1 MIRVS
6 GFTLVPF
13 PHRQVTTIYSWFK
26 CKMSERKVLKKK
38 DESVNDFSQFGVMSE
53 VTREKEKGRNTA
65 NAWVVFK
72 DEDVVDKVWS
82 LFRGQN
88 YFKNCQKHLL
98 NVLTLMKPIFF
109 YFLKINCRIRTELDR
124 HNGQIVLFNRHARLK
139 KLKLYN
145 VVYLCKEIRNR
156 KVFNGF

>member
-6 GFTLVPF
+6 GFTLFPF

-38 DESVNDFSQFGVMSE
+38 DESVNDFSQFGVVSE

-88 YFKNCQKHLL
+88 YFKNCQKTLTKRFNLDETYFFLL
-98 NVLTLMKPIFF
+98 SKN
-109 YFLKINCRIRTELDR
+109 
-124 HNGQIVLFNRHARLK
+124 
-139 KLKLYN
+139 
-145 VVYLCKEIRNR
+145 
-156 KVFNGF
+156 

>member
-6 GFTLVPF
+6 GFTLFPF

-26 CKMSERKVLKKK
+26 CKTSERKVLKKK
-38 DESVNDFSQFGVMSE
+38 DESVNDFSQFGVVSE

-88 YFKNCQKHLL
+88 YFKTVKKHLL
-98 NVLTLMKPIFF
+98 NVLTLMKHIFF
-109 YFLKINCRIRTELDR
+109 FT
-124 HNGQIVLFNRHARLK
+124 F
-139 KLKLYN
+139 
-145 VVYLCKEIRNR
+145 
-156 KVFNGF
+156 